1 MKTYCVE
8 YKMHEAA
15 QVKSVD
21 IVAKSKAEAYDKF
34 MYDVVMDIE
43 PYTPYSAWV
52 ASVTYSNGNSV
63 RFNTFEGNPY

>member
-1 MKTYCVE
+1 MKTYHIE

-15 QVKSVD
+15 DVKSVD
-21 IVAKSKAEAYDKF
+21 VVARSRAEAYDNF
-34 MYDVVMDIE
+34 MWDVVMDIE

-52 ASVTYSNGNSV
+52 ASVTYSNGTYK